1 LPPPRVRYLME
12 NSFINWEVSRCLE
25 VFIIWGRFVTVNP
38 HSVLTT

>member
-25 VFIIWGRFVTVNP
+25 VFII
-38 HSVLTT
+38 